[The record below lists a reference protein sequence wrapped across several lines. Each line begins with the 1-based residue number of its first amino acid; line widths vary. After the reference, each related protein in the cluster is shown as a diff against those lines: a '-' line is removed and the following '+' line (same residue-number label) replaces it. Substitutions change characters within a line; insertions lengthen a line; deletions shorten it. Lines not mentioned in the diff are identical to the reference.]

1 MSATITGVGSG
12 FDIDSW
18 VSQLVSA
25 KENSILAPLETK
37 LSTLESK
44 NSAVNALK
52 TKYSTLQSA
61 LQTFTK
67 TIYNSSTDMWSN
79 TLINSSN
86 SAYATATSTGAVN
99 AKNVN
104 LRIQQ
109 IATSTVAKSVESLG
123 IVNSTNVQNAK
134 FVNLA
139 NGQAKAGS
147 FTMFL
152 DGKEYAI
159 DIGENDT
166 IKQIIDRISEVT
178 DKLVQ
183 ANIDENGNLKI
194 SAYKKVG
201 NWMNTSYEVDP
212 SAELVL
218 GSSGDTSNFAAA
230 LKLHDKTGTYQ
241 YSSAYPIS
249 LVNTDKSITSAE
261 SGLDG
266 VEFKNSWGQSA
277 NSGTITING
286 VDFEI
291 DDKTTINNLISRI
304 NGNSEANV
312 NASYDSLTNKF
323 ILTSTQTGENNIS
336 LSEKNTNFLQVLGLM
351 ESSGYNSEK
360 IAEGSQTLGQNA
372 IAYINGN
379 KVIST
384 SNTITGESSG
394 ISNLSI
400 TIKKPTSEYSG
411 NSEDD
416 REINLDIER
425 DHTKVKE
432 ALNSFV
438 TAYNDVIT
446 TTKSYGSSTGAI
458 GNDSSLN
465 SILSQ
470 IRQITTTLSDDNGGM
485 YSMLSQIGI
494 STSSADITKLSI
506 DEKKLDEALSKN
518 LDSVKTLLSDGLTS
532 EANNGLFDTLLS
544 NVTNILNTENGYF
557 ANKTNSLNDQIKS
570 MNNRIERANTR
581 LVNYESRL
589 LLQFN
594 RMDQTISSLNS
605 QLSTFTSYFS

>member
-25 KENSILAPLETK
+25 KENSLLTPLETK
-37 LSTLESK
+37 LSTLNSK

-67 TIYNSSTDMWSN
+67 SIYNSSSDMWSN
-79 TLINSSN
+79 TLINSTN

-99 AKNVN
+99 AKSVN
-104 LRIQQ
+104 LKIQQ

-123 IVNSTNVQNAK
+123 IVNSSNIQSAK
-134 FVNLA
+134 FTNLA

-147 FTMFL
+147 FSMFL
-152 DGKEYAI
+152 NGEEYAI
-159 DIGENDT
+159 EIGENDT
-166 IKQIIDRISEVT
+166 VKEIIDRISEVT
-178 DKLVQ
+178 DKKVQ
-183 ANIDENGNLKI
+183 ANIDENGNLTI
-194 SAYKKVG
+194 AAYKKTG
-201 NWMNTSYEVDP
+201 NWYNTTYEVDT

-218 GSSGDTSNFAAA
+218 GSSGDTSNFASA
-230 LKLHDKTGTYQ
+230 LKLHNKTGAYQ

-249 LVNTDKSITSAE
+249 LVNTDKSITSSE
-261 SGLDG
+261 SGLEG
-266 VEFKNSWGQSA
+266 VEFKNSWNQ
-277 NSGTITING
+277 NVDSGTITING

-291 DDKTTINNLISRI
+291 NEDTTINNLISRI

-336 LSEKNTNFLQVLGLM
+336 LSEENTNLLQVLGLT
-351 ESSGYNSEK
+351 ESSGTSEK

-400 TIKKPTSEYSG
+400 EIKKPTSDYSG
-411 NSEDD
+411 NSDD
-416 REINLDIER
+416 EKEVTLDIER
-425 DHTKVKE
+425 DFTQVKE
-432 ALNSFV
+432 ALNNFV
-438 TAYNDVIT
+438 TAYNDVVT
-446 TTKSYGSSTGAI
+446 TTKSYGTSTGAI

-465 SILSQ
+465 SVLNQ
-470 IRQITTTLSDDNGGM
+470 VRQITSTLSTDNGGM
-485 YSMLSQIGI
+485 YSMLAEIGI

-506 DEKKLDEALSKN
+506 DEKKLDEALTKN
-518 LDSVKTLLSDGLTS
+518 LDSVKSLLSDGFNS
-532 EANNGLFDTLLS
+532 KADNGIFDTLLS
-544 NVTNILNTENGYF
+544 SVTSILDTDKGYF
-557 ANKTNSLNDQIKS
+557 ANKSNSLNDQIKS

-581 LVNYESRL
+581 LVNYETRL
-589 LLQFN
+589 LAQFN
-594 RMDQTISSLNS
+594 RMDQTIASLNG

>member
-44 NSAVNALK
+44 NSAVSALK
-52 TKYSTLQSA
+52 TKYSNLQSA

-109 IATSTVAKSVESLG
+109 IATSTVAKSVNSLG
-123 IVNSTNVQNAK
+123 VVNSTNIQDAK

-201 NWMNTSYEVDP
+201 NWMNTSYEVDT

-249 LVNTDKSITSAE
+249 LINTDKSITSAE

-266 VEFKNSWGQSA
+266 VEFKGSWGQTYDK
-277 NSGTITING
+277 GTITING

-336 LSEKNTNFLQVLGLM
+336 LSEKNTNLLQVLGLM
-351 ESSGYNSEK
+351 EGSGTSEK

-400 TIKKPTSEYSG
+400 TIKKPTSDFSG

-416 REINLDIER
+416 REVNLDIER

-465 SILSQ
+465 SILNQ

-518 LDSVKTLLSDGLTS
+518 LDSVKTLLSDGFS
-532 EANNGLFDTLLS
+532 SNADNGLFDTLLS
-544 NVTNILNTENGYF
+544 SVTNILNTENGYF
-557 ANKTNSLNDQIKS
+557 ANKTNSLNDQIKN

-581 LVNYESRL
+581 LINYESRL

-594 RMDQTISSLNS
+594 RMDQTIASLNG